1 MLISS
6 KEAENKM
13 LADYEEDLLL
23 KRNRNWIPVIEKAMK
38 EKSTFFGVGAAHLA
52 DEEGVI
58 KLLRKQGYKVEPVK

>member
-1 MLISS
+1 
-6 KEAENKM
+6 
-13 LADYEEDLLL
+13 
-23 KRNRNWIPVIEKAMK
+23 MK